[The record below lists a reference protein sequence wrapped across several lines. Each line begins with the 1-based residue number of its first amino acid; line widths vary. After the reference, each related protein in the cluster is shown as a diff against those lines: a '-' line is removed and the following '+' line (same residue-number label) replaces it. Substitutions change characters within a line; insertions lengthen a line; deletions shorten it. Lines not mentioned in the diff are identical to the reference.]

1 VPGRR
6 RLENTSWNV
15 ETGHVAKRFQLFII
29 IALGESIVITRA
41 TTADHRWLP
50 GQAGGPVPCWFR

>member
-29 IALGESIVITRA
+29 IALGESM
-41 TTADHRWLP
+41 
-50 GQAGGPVPCWFR
+50 